1 MKLINEYIQ
10 ILREKNKIKK
20 VLNNSLQKREE
31 LRSVFLEKNSTNSL
45 VSVDGI
51 TMSDPDGNVINYIY
65 EYREKKFKGY
75 YSVYDCIYKCKKEI
89 EETNKELE
97 DLKRSIQNSK
107 EIEYKLFSLVVFDK
121 KTPTVAINKLKYN
134 ISSSATLWRVHN
146 KLKKI
151 YGSYDK
157 LE

>member
-31 LRSVFLEKNSTNSL
+31 LRSVFLENNSTNSL

-65 EYREKKFKGY
+65 EYREKNFKGY

-89 EETNKELE
+89 EEINKELE
-97 DLKRSIQNSK
+97 DLKRSIQDSK

-121 KTPTVAINKLKYN
+121 KIPTVAINKLTDN
-134 ISSSATLWRVHN
+134 ITSNRTLWRVHN
-146 KLKKI
+146 KIKKI

>member
-31 LRSVFLEKNSTNSL
+31 LRSVFLENNSTNSL

-65 EYREKKFKGY
+65 EYREKILKVIILFMIVFI
-75 YSVYDCIYKCKKEI
+75 SV
-89 EETNKELE
+89 
-97 DLKRSIQNSK
+97 KRK
-107 EIEYKLFSLVVFDK
+107 
-121 KTPTVAINKLKYN
+121 
-134 ISSSATLWRVHN
+134 
-146 KLKKI
+146 
-151 YGSYDK
+151 
-157 LE
+157 